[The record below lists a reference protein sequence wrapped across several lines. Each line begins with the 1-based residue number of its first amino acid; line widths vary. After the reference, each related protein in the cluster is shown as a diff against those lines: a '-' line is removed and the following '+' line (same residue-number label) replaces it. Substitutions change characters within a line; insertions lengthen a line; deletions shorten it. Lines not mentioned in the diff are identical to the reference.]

1 MDRQAIARAQR
12 RVTVLE
18 ALEFERARTG
28 ALRERL
34 ESIVAELEG
43 PSIDESI
50 FAGMAP
56 EDVEVVRPVVQ
67 VVELEPLA
75 DDGLPADSGSSEA
88 DLAAALEEHERE
100 IARLQAEIALSLG
113 RQQAF
118 ERYLEAL
125 GE

>member
-12 RVTVLE
+12 RVIVLE
-18 ALEFERARTG
+18 ALEFERERSA

-56 EDVEVVRPVVQ
+56 EDVEVVRPTVQ
-67 VVELEPLA
+67 AAEPEAAEDEWLE
-75 DDGLPADSGSSEA
+75 DGSASPGPDPG
-88 DLAAALEEHERE
+88 LEEQERE
-100 IARLQAEIALSLG
+100 IVRLQDEIASSLG
-113 RQQAF
+113 HQQAF

-125 GE
+125 GA

>member
-18 ALEFERARTG
+18 ALEFERARAG

-43 PSIDESI
+43 PSIDASI

-56 EDVEVVRPVVQ
+56 EDVEVVRPTVQ
-67 VVELEPLA
+67 VVEVEPLA
-75 DDGLPADSGSSEA
+75 DDELAAGSGPSEA
-88 DLAAALEEHERE
+88 DLDAALEEQERE
-100 IARLQAEIALSLG
+100 IVRLQEEIAVSLG
-113 RQQAF
+113 RQRAF
-118 ERYLEAL
+118 ERYLDAL

>member
-12 RVTVLE
+12 RVMVLE
-18 ALEFERARTG
+18 ALEFERERAA

-56 EDVEVVRPVVQ
+56 EDVEVVRPIVQ
-67 VVELEPLA
+67 AAEPEPSEDEWLA
-75 DDGLPADSGSSEA
+75 VGSDSSGS
-88 DLAAALEEHERE
+88 DLDLEEQERE
-100 IARLQAEIALSLG
+100 IARLQDEITSSLG

-118 ERYLEAL
+118 ERYIEGL
-125 GE
+125 G